1 MLSQVLLKQVSKE
14 KKHSHKFFVY
24 FDEWTGFIQAI
35 TNKPDKKIMHP
46 HIITDDPICSKLI
59 QGTISTKKYLVA
71 EFLEGMKLVQK
82 DKHVRIRKAEE
93 QLTKITE
100 IPLTTESDINVIL
113 YLTDY
118 KMEVNIKSEL
128 IYKLSGKQQNSKI
141 IVNQKRDYDNL
152 HLFLTSKNNPM
163 HLLANIEIDI
173 IELLEAGYKVIDLD
187 YLKNKIELK
196 SIDILTKRIFKS
208 YGIKYKNNYLNPD
221 YGYRVTNKRRH
232 IKVLEDT
239 WSDPTAFSISPSTQG
254 WILRSNF
261 VNPSEYKIY
270 KDIKMFLTT
279 SNPNAMLD
287 RIIIP
292 YDKIGYNQEYIVKT
306 KVDPTECMILIGE
319 EGRNIDFKFEEIEYV
334 KSGQY

>member
-1 MLSQVLLKQVSKE
+1 MLSQVLLKQISKD